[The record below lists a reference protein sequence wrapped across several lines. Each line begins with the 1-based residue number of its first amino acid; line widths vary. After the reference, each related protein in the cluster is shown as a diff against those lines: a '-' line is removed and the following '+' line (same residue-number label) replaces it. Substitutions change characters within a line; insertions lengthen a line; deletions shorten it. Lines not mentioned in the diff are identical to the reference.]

1 MTTQGKSLQLIDR
14 VTIAQPDRRY
24 WGVRAN
30 FGSELKYMY
39 SIGLL
44 DLTNFTAVEVPGADP
59 ANDYRGRGEPW
70 FRFPTPP
77 SQYEI
82 TEPASTTIIP
92 TQDGG
97 KFIENQGSIFKDIRI
112 AGTVGL
118 RPNPV
123 SNELVP
129 GLAKATGV
137 SLEVPPIISDNFLND
152 ERGLRPEEI
161 TGLDDITFLRNIFRG
176 YWDLKRRNQV
186 ASRIVM
192 VWMYAKESEWY
203 IVEPTNFTTT
213 RDSSN
218 PLGWNYNIQ
227 LRTLYR
233 FDVAIGIGR
242 DPVGFFQSVGNAWKS
257 INQAIRDISK
267 AINQVVG
274 AINFIAQLPFN
285 VLSTFMRSVNSLLSA
300 LVNVRNI
307 KGSIL
312 RIGKAGLRDLADQA
326 ENAASLARQIR
337 YGQATGI
344 GKRVFGGVGSPTGGT
359 PITPTDAASLDIHRD
374 AAIRAFNEIG
384 RTAKRLHAQDSI
396 FETPKQL
403 QVNDYSN
410 RYQKD
415 GEPQFTS
422 GSPLDPSNISIPTST
437 TEVEVSGDIRS
448 MAKQYMG
455 DEAQWKTLAILN
467 NLKYPYISSEGG
479 EGLLAPGEKMII
491 PKRPD
496 DDDLKETTQDTL
508 TDAEQ
513 QALSP
518 TVKKYGRDLRLR
530 DSSFGTDFADVEVS
544 QKGDLAVIDGIPN
557 VNQAM
562 MVKFSTE
569 QGELPTHPQFGAK
582 YPIGTKL
589 LLGRIQEFAIN
600 TKRTILSDNRV
611 ESVDRIRIYS
621 SGDVL
626 NVAAKAKL
634 KQTDS
639 KIPVEFSVRRA

>member
-1 MTTQGKSLQLIDR
+1 
-14 VTIAQPDRRY
+14 
-24 WGVRAN
+24 
-30 FGSELKYMY
+30 MY

-44 DLTNFTAVEVPGADP
+44 DLTNFTAVEIPGADP
-59 ANDYRGRGEPW
+59 AFDYAGRGEPW

-82 TEPASTTIIP
+82 TEPASTTIVP

-118 RPNPV
+118 RPAPV
-123 SNELVP
+123 STELVP

-137 SLEVPPIISDNFLND
+137 SLEVPPVISDTFFND

-176 YWDLKRRNQV
+176 YWDLKRRNQF

-233 FDVAIGIGR
+233 FDVALALER

-257 INQAIRDISK
+257 INQAIRDVSR
-267 AINQVVG
+267 AINQIVG
-274 AINFIAQLPFN
+274 AVNFVVQLPFN
-285 VLSTFMRSVNSLLSA
+285 VLSTFMRSVNGLLSA
-300 LVNVRNI
+300 LVSVRNV

-312 RIGKAGLRDLADQA
+312 RIGRAGLRDLADQA
-326 ENAASLARQIR
+326 ENAASLARQIK

-359 PITPTDAASLDIHRD
+359 PITPTDAASLAIHRD

-384 RTAKRLHAQDSI
+384 KTAKRLHAQDYI

-422 GSPLDPSNISIPTST
+422 GSPLDPTNISIPTST

-467 NLKYPYISSEGG
+467 NLKYPYISSDGG
-479 EGLLAPGEKMII
+479 DGVLAPGEKMVI

-513 QALSP
+513 QSLSP
-518 TVKKYGRDLRLR
+518 TVKKYGRDLKLN
-530 DSSFGTDFADVEVS
+530 DSSFGTDFADVSVS
-544 QKGDLAVIDGIPN
+544 QKGDLDVIDGISN

-562 MVKFSTE
+562 MIKFSTE

-582 YPIGTKL
+582 YPTGTKL

-611 ESVDRIRIYS
+611 ESVDRIRIYAN
-621 SGDVL
+621 GDVL
-626 NVAAKAKL
+626 NVAAKARL